1 MDILYSAHLGTNSS
15 WALVGRNTIREL
27 INLGHRVRAAS
38 TNGWVNV
45 QSDLASLNSI
55 ALDNPV
61 FLGYTVPSR
70 LPQIGAKT
78 KFLIYNY
85 ESSLLPSGWS
95 SVINKHA
102 NLVFP
107 ASNYSA
113 SVMAK
118 CGVVPDKIK
127 IFPYGIDT
135 DIFRQDQSKL
145 YVPKDKFNFLYCAIP
160 HARKGIDIL
169 FETFLRTFRG
179 RDDVRLIFKTGQKND
194 SKRAPS
200 FVINVQ
206 ETLSVAKAMAGGDD
220 LPEIMVIAGDF
231 DSATVTSIYNSA
243 HAYVAPSRS
252 EGFGMTVLEAMACGI
267 PVIATAYSAHL
278 DFLTD
283 ENSYMIATKDRPA
296 PASMQYWQFQKGAV
310 VGDPDLDQ
318 LSAYMKAL
326 YDKDGKDPARVKN
339 GLKTASEYTWAKSV
353 KKLENHMLG
362 YLGVGHTPAAKSQM
376 RTLSASAS
384 VPNTTNPTATK
395 PQNVASSGSRQ
406 MSRSDIRMRQAN
418 AANKSSNRDVR
429 AILQSQKIQPSPTKV
444 KSQMPPAV
452 VVRSNGALV
461 KNSRV
466 GASAIQRMPVI
477 TPVKSGVTIFTCEE
491 NNKSLSKAFNNA
503 IDMGLPVA
511 VYGTKKPSYIS
522 SNTKFTQCAN
532 SDFVKLLHRVPKGT
546 DLVVDDS
553 VIRSGAFL
561 SSVAQIGSLGQLFC
575 APATLD
581 TIEMCDRYQNIIVL
595 YDSNNSSPV
604 TLGKNVY
611 SDINDDNV
619 NVFDTVLASGGE
631 MV

>member
-38 TNGWVNV
+38 TNGWVSV
-45 QSDLASLNSI
+45 PSDLASLNSI
-55 ALDNPV
+55 SLDNPV

-70 LPQIGAKT
+70 LPQVGTKT

-85 ESSLLPSGWS
+85 ESSILPSGWS
-95 SVINKHA
+95 GIINKHA
-102 NLVFP
+102 DMVLP
-107 ASNYSA
+107 ASKYSA

-127 IFPYGIDT
+127 IYPYGIDT
-135 DIFRQDQSKL
+135 NIFKKDQSKL

-194 SKRAPS
+194 SKRAPA
-200 FVINVQ
+200 FMINVQ
-206 ETLSVAKAMAGGDD
+206 ETLSVARAMVGGDN
-220 LPEIMVIAGDF
+220 LPEIMIIAGDF

-283 ENSYMIATKDRPA
+283 ENSYMIETKDRPA

-310 VGDPDLDQ
+310 VGDPNVEQ
-318 LSAYMKAL
+318 LSAHMKTL
-326 YDKDGKDPARVKN
+326 YDKDGSDPVRVKN
-339 GLKTASEYTWAKSV
+339 GLKTANEYTWAKSV

-362 YLGVGHTPAAKSQM
+362 YLGAVGHIPAAKSQM
-376 RTLSASAS
+376 RVLSVTTS
-384 VPNTTNPTATK
+384 VPSPTNTKTQS
-395 PQNVASSGSRQ
+395 PQNVAKPDSRQ

-418 AANKSSNRDVR
+418 ASNKSSNRDVR
-429 AILQSQKIQPSPTKV
+429 AILQSQKVQPSPTRV

-461 KNSRV
+461 KNSRI
-466 GASAIQRMPVI
+466 GASAVQRLPVI
-477 TPVKSGVTIFTCEE
+477 TPVKLGVTIFTCEE

-522 SNTKFTQCAN
+522 RNTKFTQCSN
-532 SDFVKLLHRVPKGT
+532 SDFVKLLRRVPNGT

-561 SSVAQIGSLGQLFC
+561 SSAVQAGSLGQLFC

-595 YDSNNSSPV
+595 YDSDSNSPA

-611 SDINDDNV
+611 FDVNDGTNI
-619 NVFDTVLASGGE
+619 FDVVSAPG
-631 MV
+631 VVI